1 MYLIIRK
8 VFPRQAGI
16 PGSVAEIAGN
26 FSSGFFQYRDSP
38 ELDLLN
44 GITEMVSKYNG
55 PDKTRRSAPLPWAV

>member
-1 MYLIIRK
+1 
-8 VFPRQAGI
+8 
-16 PGSVAEIAGN
+16 VAEIAGN